1 MNEFVA
7 YQLYLDKA
15 ISPPPKKKLRKKE
28 SHDWEWGL
36 R

>member
-15 ISPPPKKKLRKKE
+15 ISPPPKKKIKKE